1 MVQVEIS
8 QLTAECTTWR
18 DALRNYRDQLTSD
31 KNQLQQAASASL
43 SKDQLQTVE
52 HLHNQLHIQLINIH
66 DLRHAIKT
74 HCRLIEMDMSS
85 STGQVRDELLAEHEN
100 LFDQYQSLDST
111 LQSVQAEFD
120 EFLSSTS

>member
-74 HCRLIEMDMSS
+74 HYRLIEMDMSS
-85 STGQVRDELLAEHEN
+85 SSGQVRDELLAEHEN